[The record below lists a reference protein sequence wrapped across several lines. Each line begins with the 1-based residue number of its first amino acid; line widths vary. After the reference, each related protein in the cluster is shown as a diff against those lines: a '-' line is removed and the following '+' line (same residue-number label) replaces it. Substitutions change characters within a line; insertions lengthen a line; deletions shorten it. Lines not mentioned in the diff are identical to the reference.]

1 MKALEKRAAE
11 VVIAA
16 RDARIVELRDTLA
29 LQLSQADVRVTGDA
43 VEVTG
48 EGLLRR
54 WLEDSSLRFVGRNRR

>member
-11 VVIAA
+11 VVATA
-16 RDARIVELRDTLA
+16 RDARIAELRDTLA
-29 LQLSQADVRVTGDA
+29 LRLPEADIRMTADT

-54 WLEDSSLRFVGRNRR
+54 WLEDSSLRFIGRKLK